1 MAYEWQT
8 QEQSR
13 IDAIPQRDNRDVF
26 TGREQQLQALAD
38 EWAKANP
45 DHTNTRY
52 TLTEEI
58 NGAAYNGNDRAKGLA
73 GGG

>member
-1 MAYEWQT
+1 M
-8 QEQSR
+8 
-13 IDAIPQRDNRDVF
+13 
-26 TGREQQLQALAD
+26 QALAD

-45 DHTNTRY
+45 GHSNSRY

-58 NGAAYNGNDRAKGLA
+58 NGAAYNGNDRASGLN